1 MQERKRIVIVED
13 HTILREGLRMLLSS
27 NPSFEVVG
35 EAKDGLEAI
44 RLSNFHKPDL
54 ILIDLS
60 MPRMNGEVA
69 IKEIRKQS
77 PSTKI
82 LVLTAHRTEAHI
94 LAAFKS
100 GADGYILKEATHS
113 ELILAIDNIFSG
125 SRYISPAISGK
136 IIQGYLK
143 GRQNVKSSTSWDTLT
158 QREREILKMVAEG
171 YKNKDIG
178 DYLCISAKTVEK
190 HRSNLMKK
198 LDLHSASSLTSFALE
213 KGLVTMN
220 TN

>member
-190 HRSNLMKK
+190 HRANLMKK
-198 LDLHSASSLTSFALE
+198 LDLHSASSLTGFAME
-213 KGLVTMN
+213 KGLITK
-220 TN
+220 